1 MSEAKAKLKS
11 GGKRFSKFSLVG
23 ISNAAI
29 DIGVLNLFL
38 WLAPTREVTLL
49 VIYNGVALIL
59 ANLNS
64 YAWNTL
70 WTFRGRAEHDTRQI
84 VLFGLQVLVNIGIS
98 SGLFW
103 ALIRPIIIYTEV
115 PTYLAGNVAKII
127 SVIVASTIS
136 FFIMRY
142 VVFSQKAVVQRQLV
156 RALGPC

>member
-49 VIYNGVALIL
+49 VLYNGVALIL

-115 PTYLAGNVAKII
+115 PTYLAGNVAKIV

-142 VVFSQKAVVQRQLV
+142 VVFSRKRWFNDSL
-156 RALGPC
+156 

>member
-103 ALIRPIIIYTEV
+103 ALIRPVIIYTEV

-142 VVFSQKAVVQRQLV
+142 VVFSQKAVVQHRL
-156 RALGPC
+156 

>member
-38 WLAPTREVTLL
+38 WLAPTRDVTLL

-98 SGLFW
+98 NGLFW
-103 ALIRPIIIYTEV
+103 ALIRPVLIYSEV

-127 SVIVASTIS
+127 SVTVASTIS

-142 VVFSQKAVVQRQLV
+142 VVFSRKRWFSNRL
-156 RALGPC
+156 

>member
-23 ISNAAI
+23 LSNAAI

-38 WLAPTREVTLL
+38 WLEPTREVSLL
-49 VIYNGVALIL
+49 VLYNGVALVL

-64 YAWNTL
+64 YIWNTL
-70 WTFRGRAEHDTRQI
+70 WTFRGRAEHDVRQI
-84 VLFGLQVLVNIGIS
+84 VLFTLQVLVNIGIS
-98 SGLFW
+98 NGLFW
-103 ALIRPIIIYTEV
+103 ALVHPIVVHTEV

-127 SVIVASTIS
+127 SVTVASTIS

-142 VVFSQKAVVQRQLV
+142 VVFSRRRWFKGRL
-156 RALGPC
+156 

>member
-23 ISNAAI
+23 LSNAAI

-38 WLAPTREVTLL
+38 WLEPTREVPLL
-49 VIYNGVALIL
+49 VLYNGVALVM

-64 YAWNTL
+64 YIWNTL
-70 WTFRGRAEHDTRQI
+70 WTFRGRAEHDKRQI
-84 VLFGLQVLVNIGIS
+84 VLFALQVLVNIGIS
-98 SGLFW
+98 NGLFW
-103 ALIRPIIIYTEV
+103 ALVHPIIVYTEV

-127 SVIVASTIS
+127 SVTVASTMS

-142 VVFSQKAVVQRQLV
+142 VVFSRRRWFNDRL
-156 RALGPC
+156 

>member
-23 ISNAAI
+23 FSNAAI

-49 VIYNGVALIL
+49 VIYNGVALVL
-59 ANLNS
+59 ANVNS

-70 WTFRGRAEHDTRQI
+70 WTFRGRAEHDARQM

-98 SGLFW
+98 NGLFW
-103 ALIRPIIIYTEV
+103 VLIRPVIVYTDV

-142 VVFSQKAVVQRQLV
+142 VVFSRKRWFNGRL
-156 RALGPC
+156 